1 MTALEGQVAVLT
13 AERDAARAALA
24 NGTPVPAPVPSHTP
38 TAGPRTGTT
47 TTAIATHFAAIPGL
61 KERAEIEVLETQ
73 LRGSGKAFPGEPRL
87 RAFGETEDAYV
98 SRLNGH
104 VTKLQSIADNP
115 QSTADREAIEGDRLS
130 AAAAR
135 LLRR

>member
-1 MTALEGQVAVLT
+1 MTALEGQVATLT
-13 AERDAARAALA
+13 AERDAARAAQT
-24 NGTPVPAPVPSHTP
+24 NGTPAPAPTHTP
-38 TAGPRTGTT
+38 TAGPRTGST
-47 TTAIATHFAAIPGL
+47 TTAIAIHFAAIPGL

-73 LRGSGKAFPGEPRL
+73 LRGSGKAFPGEPGL

-98 SRLNGH
+98 ARLGAH
-104 VTKLQSIADNP
+104 VTKLKSIADNP
-115 QSTADREAIEGDRLS
+115 QSAADREVIEGDRLS